1 MECFMNV
8 VHLQMFFLFLLV
20 LSLLFVKIVYNR
32 VSRGM
37 LHDDRIVL
45 SVLLSRIYL
54 KGFAE

>member
-1 MECFMNV
+1 MWYIYKC
-8 VHLQMFFLFLLV
+8 FFLLL
-20 LSLLFVKIVYNR
+20 LLLFVKIVYNR

-54 KGFAE
+54 KGFPE

>member
-8 VHLQMFFLFLLV
+8 VHLQMFFVLFLL
-20 LSLLFVKIVYNR
+20 LLLLFVKIVYNR